1 MSLLLKAAALL
12 LLALAIGA
20 CSTGAPPAPTAPLTA
35 PPGGVLVRM
44 SADRL
49 AFDSSQVS
57 VPAGKTVLLAF
68 ENKESAPH
76 NVAIYTDSSL
86 TSPISIG
93 ETFSGPDTKAQQF
106 GPLAAGSYFFRC
118 DLHPDMKG
126 TLIAE

>member
-1 MSLLLKAAALL
+1 MSRLLGAVALL
-12 LLALAIGA
+12 LMALVISA
-20 CSTGAPPAPTAPLTA
+20 CSTGTPPAPTAPLTA
-35 PPGGVLVRM
+35 PPGGVLVRI

-49 AFDSSQVS
+49 AFDTSQVT
-57 VPAGKTVLLAF
+57 VPAGKPILIAF

-76 NVAIYTDSSL
+76 NVAVYTDNSL

-93 ETFSGPDTKAQQF
+93 ETFSGPDTKAQQL

-126 TLIAE
+126 TLTAQ